1 MPALLAR
8 PYCSGPALVLNK
20 LSYHR
25 IGTPRGSLLH
35 VFFHE
40 IHGYVADYGYA
51 AIVIGLV
58 VEHLGLPV
66 PGETLLVT
74 GAVLASRGTLDIW
87 LLLPLAWFA
96 AVIGN
101 TIGYLIGRTG
111 GHHLLVRHGDHFGIT
126 QERLTKVEGFVQRY
140 GAIVL
145 IFARFIVV
153 ARQLSGIVAG
163 SLNMNWFRFTL
174 YNVIGAAL
182 WVGFWGLSAYW
193 LGKGIFEYLRG
204 AAIMEPLLLALSGI
218 GLAVA
223 ILYVIMRPRDKNGD
237 DENGHGV

>member
-1 MPALLAR
+1 
-8 PYCSGPALVLNK
+8 
-20 LSYHR
+20 
-25 IGTPRGSLLH
+25 LLH